1 LKKVGVLEFE
11 FVGNPVLLEV
21 HVFDVPQYEGELVET
36 EGNT

>member
-1 LKKVGVLEFE
+1 LKKVSILEFE